1 MAAVPLLIVG
11 AGAHG
16 RAVLEL
22 ARALEIDVAGFLDD
36 VHPVGDVVDG
46 QAVLGDTGLLQD
58 KSFIGKFQAIVA
70 IGNIIAR
77 RRFSNQV
84 RGHGLRPATLIDP
97 GVRIPKTAKIGSG
110 TVIMTECIVY
120 PGVSIGDDVLID
132 PAVTFGADNRIADG
146 VYICPG
152 VHLGATVTLKEEC
165 FVGMGA
171 VVIPELT
178 IGRQAVVGAGSVVF
192 KDVPDGKQVFG
203 NPARV
208 TGDAVLDDWSP
219 YPARYRPA
227 ART

>member
-1 MAAVPLLIVG
+1 MAGPPLLIVG

-22 ARALEIDVAGFLDD
+22 AHTLEITVAGFLDD
-36 VHPVGDVVDG
+36 VHPIGHMVDG
-46 QAVLGDTGLLQD
+46 QAVLGNTGLLRD
-58 KSFIGKFQAIVA
+58 KTFIARFQAIVA

-77 RRFSNQV
+77 RQFSNRIRSQ
-84 RGHGLRPATLIDP
+84 GLQPATLIDP
-97 GVRIPKTAKIGSG
+97 TVRIPRTATIGSG
-110 TVIMTECIVY
+110 TVIMGECIIY
-120 PGVSIGDDVLID
+120 PGVVIGDDVLID
-132 PAVTFGADNRIADG
+132 PAVTLGADNSIADG

-152 VHLGATVTLKEEC
+152 VHLGATVTLSKEC

-171 VVIPELT
+171 VLIPELT

-192 KDVPDGKQVFG
+192 KDVPDGKLVFG

-227 ART
+227 ERV